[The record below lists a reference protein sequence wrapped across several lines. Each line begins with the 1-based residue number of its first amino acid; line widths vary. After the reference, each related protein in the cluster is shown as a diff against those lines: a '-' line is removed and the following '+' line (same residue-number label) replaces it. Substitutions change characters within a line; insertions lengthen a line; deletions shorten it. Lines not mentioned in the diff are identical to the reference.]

1 MFFYIDEK
9 PGATT
14 RALGG
19 TSLNLEN
26 KIGVVVQGGI
36 DIPLGEKGL
45 GLSLDAKKYFVNT
58 TLHVRN
64 AGGTE
69 VLQTEHKIAPWV
81 ISAGVA
87 YRF

>member
-1 MFFYIDEK
+1 MQ
-9 PGATT
+9 A
-14 RALGG
+14 
-19 TSLNLEN
+19 
-26 KIGVVVQGGI
+26 GV
-36 DIPLGEKGL
+36 DIPLGDKGL

-64 AGGTE
+64 ATGTE

-81 ISAGVA
+81 VSAGVA